1 MTAIGAGFTGT
12 WFANRGP
19 GGKRNDGGD
28 LAGQPTENVL
38 MTDLPLMLRAHSRS
52 PQDSWRATFAEAI
65 EIRRILGDRPWRV
78 AGGGEQ
84 YGR

>member
-28 LAGQPTENVL
+28 LAGQPTE
-38 MTDLPLMLRAHSRS
+38 RAH
-52 PQDSWRATFAEAI
+52 D
-65 EIRRILGDRPWRV
+65 
-78 AGGGEQ
+78 
-84 YGR
+84 